1 MLQATQKTLE
11 TALQCLSIYSR
22 APCHYGEEFSM
33 SKQST
38 FSSEKSSYT
47 ILSSWVTAQ
56 RKERLIPP
64 SSVCHVS
71 SMFSP
76 RTVCLFKQVVGLLG
90 AKGCCVWRS
99 SECFWELSLSYTQAC
114 THIHSTALAKLFKC
128 VAYRYL
134 FSERTIG
141 CLFKRPTMCKAQP
154 HTHTHTLLSSC

>member
-1 MLQATQKTLE
+1 MAKSLAWANSPHFLQK
-11 TALQCLSIYSR
+11 
-22 APCHYGEEFSM
+22 
-33 SKQST
+33 
-38 FSSEKSSYT
+38 KSSFT

-56 RKERLIPP
+56 RKERFIFP
-64 SSVCHVS
+64 SSVCPLS

-76 RTVCLFKQVVGLLG
+76 RTVCLFKQVAVLLG

-99 SECFWELSLSYTQAC
+99 SECFWELSLSYTPAC
-114 THIHSTALAKLFKC
+114 AHIHSTALAKLFKC

-154 HTHTHTLLSSC
+154 HIHSHAHTHYCHLASSGWALFCL